1 MDYGNKVFVLHVF
14 NRKVTWLMSLEKQK
28 AFIIHCVFAFILLIM
43 VYAGVKYVFPLLMP
57 FVIGLIIS
65 IAFRKPID
73 LISKKIGIK
82 RAFSSIIILVL
93 FYAFLTLVISL
104 IGARFFQFISS
115 LFNNLPALYKETIQ
129 PALFTFT
136 NQMSDRF
143 PVIKV
148 YLDDFV
154 NNIGQSIFTYLSN
167 ISSKVVTMVTG
178 LAGQVPTLLI
188 KVIFTIVSSF
198 FFTIDY
204 YKIGNFV
211 LRQFGDKRRNVIL
224 VLKDNVI
231 GSLGKFVRAYALIIS
246 ITFIELSIGFSIIGI
261 PNPFLIGLMVAIIDV
276 LPVLGTGAVLLP
288 WSIIAFS
295 IGDTRIGIGMLV
307 LYIFIT
313 VVRQVLEPKIIGQ
326 QIGLHPIVTLILMYV
341 GVQLMGILGL
351 FMLPIIATILVKLNK
366 EGSIHLFKQE
376 NR

>member
-1 MDYGNKVFVLHVF
+1 
-14 NRKVTWLMSLEKQK
+14 MSLEKQK

-65 IAFRKPID
+65 MTFRKPID
-73 LISKKIGIK
+73 LLTKKLGIK
-82 RAFSSIIILVL
+82 RTFSSIIILIL
-93 FYAFLTLVISL
+93 FYACLFLVISL

-115 LFNNLPALYKETIQ
+115 LFNNLPSLYKETLQ
-129 PALFTFT
+129 PALSAFTD
-136 NQMSDRF
+136 QMSDRF

-148 YLDDFV
+148 YLDEFI

-167 ISSKVVTMVTG
+167 ISSKVVTTVTG

-211 LRQFGDKRRNVIL
+211 LRQFGDKRRNIML
-224 VLKDNVI
+224 NIKDNVI
-231 GSLGKFVRAYALIIS
+231 GSLGKFIRAYALIIS
-246 ITFIELSIGFSIIGI
+246 ITFIELSLGFSIIGI
-261 PNPFLIGLMVAIIDV
+261 PTPFLIGLLVAIIDV
-276 LPVLGTGAVLLP
+276 LPILGTGAVLIP

-295 IGDTRIGIGMLV
+295 MGDTRVGIGMIV

-313 VVRQVLEPKIIGQ
+313 IVRQILEPKIIGQ
-326 QIGLHPIVTLILMYV
+326 QIGLHPIVTLILMFV
-341 GVQLMGILGL
+341 GAQLMGILGL

-366 EGSIHLFKQE
+366 EGSIHIFK
-376 NR
+376 

>member
-1 MDYGNKVFVLHVF
+1 
-14 NRKVTWLMSLEKQK
+14 MSLEKQK
-28 AFIIHCVFAFILLIM
+28 AFIIHCVFGFILLII

-65 IAFRKPID
+65 MAFRKPID
-73 LISKKIGIK
+73 LLSKRFGIK
-82 RAFSSIIILVL
+82 RTFSSIIILIL
-93 FYAFLTLVISL
+93 FYACLTLVISL

-115 LFNNLPALYKETIQ
+115 LFNNLPALYKETLQ
-129 PALFTFT
+129 PALSTFT

-224 VLKDNVI
+224 ILKDNVI

-246 ITFIELSIGFSIIGI
+246 ITFIEVSLGFALIGI
-261 PNPFLIGLMVAIIDV
+261 PNPFLIGLLVAIIDV

-295 IGDTRIGIGMLV
+295 MGDTRTGFGMLV

-313 VVRQVLEPKIIGQ
+313 IVRQILEPKIIGQ
-326 QIGLHPIVTLILMYV
+326 QIGLHPIVTLILMFV

-366 EGSIHLFKQE
+366 EGSIRLFK
-376 NR
+376 